1 MKNTKTLA
9 FAAAVA
15 LAPSVSYAGGF
26 DLSGQPID
34 IIFEEGNYIEGRVG
48 IVIPDLEGDTPSLL
62 SPSISGAT
70 GNTADNTPFFTL
82 GAKTDFTDRISAAL
96 IYDTPFLRET
106 TYNQGLFEGTSARVE
121 AETLTAIGRF
131 KFNENFSVYG
141 GPRLQASRVDLQ
153 AQFAR
158 EPGPNPLNPAVPPG
172 PIAAGNVPAFEI
184 DVQEYD
190 VGFVAGF
197 AAEIPKYKIRA
208 AVTYNSEV
216 EHDFD
221 SVETFSQFVP
231 ALGGVGSNSIPGE
244 FQVTTPQ
251 SINVDLQAPITT
263 STLVRAN
270 IRWVNWEGV
279 DFNPPAFA
287 GTFGQPVV
295 EYTDNTVTY
304 RLTVAQKINDKLA
317 AFVTGSYEEQGDEE
331 ISLFK
336 TTDGGFSIGGGV
348 VIEPT
353 EGLKLTLGGEY
364 RRLFG
369 ISGVQSPAL
378 APATAAG
385 LATSSDFGDADVFAL
400 SARFGY
406 SF

>member
-1 MKNTKTLA
+1 MKNSKALA
-9 FAAAVA
+9 VAAAITM
-15 LAPSVSYAGGF
+15 APPAAMAGGF
-26 DLSGQPID
+26 DLSTQPID

-48 IVIPDLEGDTPSLL
+48 IVVPDLEGDTPTLGGPGILGS
-62 SPSISGAT
+62 S

-82 GAKTDFTDRISAAL
+82 GAKTDFTDRISGAIL
-96 IYDTPFLRET
+96 YDTPFLRET
-106 TYNQGLFEGTSARVE
+106 TYEQGLFEGTSARVE
-121 AETLTAIGRF
+121 AETLTAVARI
-131 KFNENFSVYG
+131 KLTDNFSVYG
-141 GPRLQASRVDLQ
+141 GPRLQSSRVDLQ
-153 AQFAR
+153 SQFAR
-158 EPGPNPLNPAVPPG
+158 APGPNPANSAVPPG
-172 PIAAGNVPAFEI
+172 PIAPGNVPAFQV
-184 DVQEYD
+184 DVREYD

-197 AAEIPKYKIRA
+197 AAEIPKYKVRA

-216 EHDFD
+216 KHDFD

-231 ALGGVGSNSIPGE
+231 AAGAVFGQDFPGE
-244 FQVTTPQ
+244 FEVTTPQ

-270 IRWVNWEGV
+270 IRWVNWNGI
-279 DFNPPAFA
+279 DFDPPAFRA
-287 GTFGQPVV
+287 QFNQPVV

-304 RLTVAQKINDKLA
+304 RLTVAQRINDKLA

-348 VIEPT
+348 VVEPV

-369 ISGVQSPAL
+369 ISGTQSPAL
-378 APATAAG
+378 APAAAFG
-385 LATSSDFGDADVFAL
+385 LDTNSDFDDADVFAF
-400 SARFGY
+400 SAKFGY